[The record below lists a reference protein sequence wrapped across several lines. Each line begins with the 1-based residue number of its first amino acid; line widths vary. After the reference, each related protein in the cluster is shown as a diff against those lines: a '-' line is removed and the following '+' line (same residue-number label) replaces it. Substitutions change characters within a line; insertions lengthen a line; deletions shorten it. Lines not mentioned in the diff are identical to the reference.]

1 MSDGNGPAQA
11 LEDEHF
17 KVNSSDFMRY
27 LNGVN
32 MNTACSE
39 CGAEFQ
45 WSVDFGNDAGNDPD
59 PDHLTVYRM
68 NFAKA
73 GVFRTFYAMNCDNC
87 GSYRHIYAQKVVDWI
102 AANPGAEA

>member
-1 MSDGNGPAQA
+1 MNEGDGAPKS

-17 KVNSSDFMRY
+17 KVNSEDFMRY

-39 CGAEFQ
+39 CNTDSQ
-45 WSVDFGNDAGNDPD
+45 WSVDFGNDAGGDPD
-59 PDHLTVYRM
+59 PEYLTVYRM

-87 GSYRHIYAQKVVDWI
+87 GAYRNIFAQKVVDWLT
-102 AANPGAEA
+102 AHPRTNE